1 MMGSTEDPEDGN
13 AVAVSVFG
21 AVVVYVVFLAFC
33 GFQAFLHHWERR
45 RGAIALS

>member
-13 AVAVSVFG
+13 AVAASVFG
-21 AVVVYVVFLAFC
+21 AVGVYGICLIFC
-33 GFQAFLHHWERR
+33 GSQAFMHNWQRR